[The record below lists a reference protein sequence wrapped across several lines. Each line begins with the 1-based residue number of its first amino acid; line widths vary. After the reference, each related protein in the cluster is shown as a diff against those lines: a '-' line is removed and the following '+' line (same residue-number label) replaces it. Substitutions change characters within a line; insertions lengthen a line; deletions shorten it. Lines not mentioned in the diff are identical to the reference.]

1 MPTPA
6 EEVLAKTIL
15 PTGLSSEEIRVQVP
29 AEIRRRS
36 FFSARTAEAEYLVKA
51 RQVCADVAAGKIGQ
65 SEARFRLEGFLDSVG
80 YHDETGRWPGREGAI
95 TDIGSIARLDL
106 IIDTQRDMA
115 HSAAILKAQTPDLV
129 AAYPAWRLIRDGQ
142 RDEPRDWNARWAAAF
157 AECGG
162 EGCARNGEFVARKDS
177 PIWEKIGAG
186 AGGYKDTLGN
196 AFPPFAFNSGM
207 GWDDVDADECERLGI
222 KIDDVSPKGV
232 SLAPDKADIDR
243 VKKRLGPDML
253 KALERQLKADGV
265 W

>member
-1 MPTPA
+1 MPEPA
-6 EEVLAKTIL
+6 DEILAKAIL

-65 SEARFRLEGFLDSVG
+65 NEARFQLEGFLDSVG
-80 YHDETGRWPGREGAI
+80 YHDETGRYPGREGAI

-115 HSAAILKAQTPDLV
+115 HSAAVLKAQTPDLV
-129 AAYPAWRLIRDGQ
+129 ARFPAWRLVRDGD
-142 RDEPRDWNARWAAAF
+142 REEPRNWALRWNQAYQAV
-157 AECGG
+157 GG
-162 EGCARNGEFVARKDS
+162 EGCARNGDWVARKDS
-177 PIWEKIGAG
+177 PIWAAIGRG
-186 AGGYKDTLGN
+186 EGGYRDTLGN

-222 KIDDVSPKGV
+222 DIEDVSPKGV
-232 SLAPDKADIDR
+232 SLAPDKADIER
-243 VKKRLGPDML
+243 VRKQLGPEGL
-253 KALERQLKADGV
+253 AALRKELAGLGL
-265 W
+265 

>member
-6 EEVLAKTIL
+6 EEVLAKAIL

-65 SEARFRLEGFLDSVG
+65 GEARFQLEGFLDSVG
-80 YHDETGRWPGREGAI
+80 YHDETGRYPGREGAI

-115 HSAAILKAQTPDLV
+115 HSMARIDAQTETSV
-129 AAYPAWRLIRDGQ
+129 AAFPAWRLVRYGTRRD
-142 RDEPRDWNARWAAAF
+142 PRNWEKRWIDAF
-157 AECGG
+157 QQVNG
-162 EGCARNGEFVARKDS
+162 EGCARNGEFVALKSS
-177 PIWEKIGAG
+177 PIWAALGAG

-196 AFPPFAFNSGM
+196 PFPPFAFNSGM
-207 GWDDVDADECERLGI
+207 DWDEVDADECARLGLDTEGAKKPPRKSLDPDREDFKRAAE
-222 KIDDVSPKGV
+222 KIGGMGA
-232 SLAPDKADIDR
+232 LDK
-243 VKKRLGPDML
+243 L
-253 KALERQLKADGV
+253 LERMR
-265 W
+265 